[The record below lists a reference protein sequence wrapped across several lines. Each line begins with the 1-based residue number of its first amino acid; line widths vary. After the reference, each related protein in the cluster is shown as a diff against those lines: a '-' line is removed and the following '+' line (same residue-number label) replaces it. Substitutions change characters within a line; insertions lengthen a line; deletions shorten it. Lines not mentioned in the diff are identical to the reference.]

1 MLDAITLDQLRTL
14 VTIADEGSF
23 SAAARKLKRV
33 QSAISHTVRTLE
45 GLLNLELFD
54 RSSKTPVLTAEG
66 RAVLAAARR
75 VLSQTDAL
83 RALADELA
91 ADLEPEVA
99 LCVDALF
106 PTDILVTVCRDF
118 LAQHPSVTLRVH
130 TETLSAVAARVAEG
144 SCQLGVSG
152 PAALAPGLS
161 RSPLLTVRMIPV
173 VGPGH
178 PLAAIAATGRRVTAA
193 ELAQHVQVVL
203 SERGL
208 EGEAQGTTADQGVLS
223 PCTWRVMDLGTKHAL
238 LRGGLGWGNLPEHRI
253 GDDLLH
259 GRLVAI
265 QPDAWSEDEHV
276 LSMSALHRPEA
287 RLGRASRWLLSRLR
301 ALCAR
306 HESGAAPQP

>member
-1 MLDAITLDQLRTL
+1 MLDALTLDQLRTL

-75 VLSQTDAL
+75 VLAQADAL
-83 RALADELA
+83 RALADELSE
-91 ADLEPEVA
+91 DLEPEVA

-152 PAALAPGLS
+152 PAALAAGLS

-173 VGPGH
+173 VAPGH
-178 PLAAIAATGRRVTAA
+178 PLAAAAAEARRVPAA

-208 EGEAQGTTADQGVLS
+208 EGQGATADQGVLS
-223 PCTWRVMDLGTKHAL
+223 PCTWRVMDLATKHAL
-238 LRGGLGWGNLPEHRI
+238 LRGGLGWGNLPEHML
-253 GDDLLH
+253 GDDLVH

-265 QPDAWSEDEHV
+265 QPDPWSDDEHV
-276 LSMSALHRPEA
+276 LAMAAIHRPEA
-287 RLGRASRWLLSRLR
+287 RLGRASRWLLGRLR

-306 HESGAAPQP
+306 HVAAAPQP